1 MIQLASPDIC
11 WLTIIICCSTIR
23 FVDIHFIDWR
33 ISASSRFYSYASY
46 LVTPYVI
53 YRWFPLWY
61 SESLPKHWTDT
72 CLGFSLLT
80 KNSYSLLHR
89 NSRHD
94 ADKMLSHYCNA
105 VSDCLECDIIIPP
118 FPWKASRSAISA
130 SFSSPL
136 IHPSIHSYSH
146 AHQSTSL
153 RSLLTYPI
161 SHCNIAAFVV
171 FLQLQSNLINV
182 LEFSCFLSIL
192 LSIYVLTSLKLNW
205 TS

>member
-23 FVDIHFIDWR
+23 YVDIHFIDWR
-33 ISASSRFYSYASY
+33 ISASSRFCSYASY
-46 LVTPYVI
+46 LATPYMI
-53 YRWFPLWY
+53 YRWFHFGIPKAFQSTRQIHVWV
-61 SESLPKHWTDT
+61 SLCWR
-72 CLGFSLLT
+72 
-80 KNSYSLLHR
+80 KNSYSLLRR
-89 NSRHD
+89 NSRRD

-182 LEFSCFLSIL
+182 LEFSCFFSIL